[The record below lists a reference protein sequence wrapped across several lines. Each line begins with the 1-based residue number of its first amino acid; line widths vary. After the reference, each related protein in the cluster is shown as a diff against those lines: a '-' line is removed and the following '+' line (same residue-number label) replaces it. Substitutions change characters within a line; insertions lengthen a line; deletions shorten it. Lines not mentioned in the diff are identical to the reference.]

1 MFVHPLDDGMR
12 ETRNRMDLQ
21 CGPFLATLHY
31 KVAMMA
37 RTEVRAADQWE
48 VQLRKG
54 CLELAILA
62 ILREKKLYGL
72 EILQRLESD
81 SDLIV
86 SEGTIYPLLS
96 RLSGLALLR
105 GEWKESTVG
114 PDRKYYVVTPAGIRR
129 LRDMTAIWEQLSSS
143 MTNLLQP
150 CGISRGR

>member
-1 MFVHPLDDGMR
+1 M
-12 ETRNRMDLQ
+12 T
-21 CGPFLATLHY
+21 
-31 KVAMMA
+31 
-37 RTEVRAADQWE
+37 RTELGAADLWE

-62 ILREKKLYGL
+62 ILQGNKLYGL

-86 SEGTIYPLLS
+86 SEGTIYPLLN
-96 RLSGLALLR
+96 RLSGLGLLR
-105 GEWKESTVG
+105 SEWKESTVG

-129 LRDMTAIWEQLSSS
+129 LGEMTKIWEQFSSS

-150 CGISRGR
+150 CGNSRGRKHDDERRGASNRILLVENA

>member
-1 MFVHPLDDGMR
+1 MMG
-12 ETRNRMDLQ
+12 LQ
-21 CGPFLATLHY
+21 GGPSLATLQY
-31 KVAMMA
+31 KVARMA
-37 RTEVRAADQWE
+37 RTEDGAADRWE

-62 ILREKKLYGL
+62 ILQEKKLYGL
-72 EILQRLESD
+72 EILQRLKSD

-96 RLSGLALLR
+96 RLSGLRLLR
-105 GEWKESTVG
+105 GEWAESTVG
-114 PDRKYYVVTPAGIRR
+114 PDRKYYVITPAGIRR
-129 LRDMTAIWEQLSSS
+129 LREMTAIWEQFSSS